1 MRRLCSIVDILG
13 GEVLPD
19 APGVHKIV
27 LGGKIEKDAQK
38 MRDYLGASASEPIRN
53 LIQLLENRGI
63 LVYSCD
69 IDNDA
74 FSGMNGKHIEDEE
87 YEDCIQKLVDKNGGK
102 VRLPKHELEIRLQRA
117 RRKGRDTMQYN
128 NTLCYYNSHADKFYE
143 TTVNVAFTTMYKPFL
158 SKLKEVKENPSILD
172 FGCGSGR
179 DTKYFLEHGY
189 QVEAMD
195 GSIEL
200 CRLASRYTGIDVKNM
215 LFRELSEVK
224 KYDGIW
230 ACSSILH
237 LPQDELSDVMR
248 KMAAA
253 LKENGVLYTSSKY
266 GFFAGERNG
275 RYFTDM
281 TEELFTDFISGIKG
295 LEVVEQWTTSDARPE
310 REREKWLNI
319 IMKKV

>member
-158 SKLKEVKENPSILD
+158 SKLKEVK
-172 FGCGSGR
+172 
-179 DTKYFLEHGY
+179 
-189 QVEAMD
+189 
-195 GSIEL
+195 
-200 CRLASRYTGIDVKNM
+200 
-215 LFRELSEVK
+215 
-224 KYDGIW
+224 
-230 ACSSILH
+230 
-237 LPQDELSDVMR
+237 
-248 KMAAA
+248 
-253 LKENGVLYTSSKY
+253 
-266 GFFAGERNG
+266 
-275 RYFTDM
+275 
-281 TEELFTDFISGIKG
+281 
-295 LEVVEQWTTSDARPE
+295 
-310 REREKWLNI
+310 
-319 IMKKV
+319 

>member
-189 QVEAMD
+189 QDIIIIRIYGLGFDSEKVTEIPEGTRVYHIAPRQNL
-195 GSIEL
+195 G
-200 CRLASRYTGIDVKNM
+200 GILLFDRKQARKNM
-215 LFRELSEVK
+215 KLG
-224 KYDGIW
+224 Y
-230 ACSSILH
+230 
-237 LPQDELSDVMR
+237 
-248 KMAAA
+248 
-253 LKENGVLYTSSKY
+253 
-266 GFFAGERNG
+266 
-275 RYFTDM
+275 
-281 TEELFTDFISGIKG
+281 
-295 LEVVEQWTTSDARPE
+295 
-310 REREKWLNI
+310 
-319 IMKKV
+319 